1 MVRTPLLDPKRYF
14 AQREQLSVARV
25 GAVVVCFWV
34 ISVVA
39 LMAFVQSLEPAT
51 GSLETSA
58 ASIYLTQ
65 SIIVAIYGVTA
76 LWLCL
81 SVALHFLACWTGG
94 QGRFLEAL
102 SIGGWAFAPPQL
114 LAPVVV
120 PIAIWVGRTGVGQP
134 DESGVA
140 VVQGVQELIHSGAF
154 DAVLAVLA
162 TWTIALWAYGL
173 EQRYGLP
180 FVRAVG
186 CAAAV
191 ALAVVVTVFA
201 LTLGFR

>member
-1 MVRTPLLDPKRYF
+1 MVRTQLLDPKRYF
-14 AQREQLSVARV
+14 AERERLSVGRA

-34 ISVVA
+34 VSVVA
-39 LMAFVQSLEPAT
+39 LTAFVQSLEPAT

-58 ASIYLTQ
+58 ASMYLTQ
-65 SIIVAIYGVTA
+65 SIIVAVYGVVA

-81 SVALHFLACWTGG
+81 AVALHFLACWTGG
-94 QGRFLEAL
+94 QGRFFEAL

-120 PIAIWVGRTGVGQP
+120 PIAISVGRTGVGQP

-140 VVQGVQELIHSGAF
+140 VFQGVRELIRSGAF

-162 TWTIALWAYGL
+162 TWTIVLWAYGL
-173 EQRYGLP
+173 EQRYELP

-191 ALAVVVTVFA
+191 ALAVVATVFVI
-201 LTLGFR
+201 TLGFR